1 MRTLASHLLHKLRD
15 PPFPRSGLSSS
26 SRWLGGWQGGKESLI
41 HSLRYCV
48 SNRIHSVC
56 PQ

>member
-1 MRTLASHLLHKLRD
+1 MRTLASPLLHKLGD
-15 PPFPRSGLSSS
+15 PPFPCSGLSSS
-26 SRWLGGWQGGKESLI
+26 SRWLGRWQGGKESLI